1 MRGLLGHSSTEKGA
15 VTESLSKYRDPGIE
29 GTYPKQP
36 RLKLG
41 HADRTFNT

>member
-1 MRGLLGHSSTEKGA
+1 MRGLWDTAVQRRGA
-15 VTESLSKYRDPGIE
+15 ATESLSKYRDPGIE
-29 GTYPKQP
+29 ETYAKQP